1 MSWHYNKS
9 KKTKKSKKSKG
20 NNKMKSKSK
29 TNSRKSTRTRTRS
42 RSRSRSRSASRN
54 QKGGVLYSFDNT
66 DMIGGLPAVKAV
78 SNCPPGVEATDADW
92 GMKLYDK
99 FGGQKGGMNRDGIR
113 ADIIQ
118 NLQEGSSKS
127 KNNKK

>member
-20 NNKMKSKSK
+20 NSKMKSKSQ
-29 TNSRKSTRTRTRS
+29 TNSRKSTRTR
-42 RSRSRSRSASRN
+42 SRSASRK
-54 QKGGVLYSFDNT
+54 QKGGVLYTFDNT

-78 SNCPPGVEATDADW
+78 SNCPPGVDATDADW
-92 GMKLYDK
+92 GVKLYEK
-99 FGGQKGGMNRDGIR
+99 FGGQKGGMSRDGIR